1 MVCMSATLL
10 RVLAQRRPA
19 SVLTQEAPKRPELES
34 VLRAVAGA
42 RFDESPA
49 AWRVVVTNRQSASD
63 LAAAM
68 AGMTSVPNME
78 GPIPRLKGK
87 KIRRLAAYRGSLQWA
102 CTGGVGLA
110 IVFRHDPDSDTPKKL
125 QRLDTGGVRALLE
138 AAFYAQGWATIW
150 SRRAPHDEQVLRE
163 FYELSDREEILGWL
177 FVGRPAHNSV
187 PDRAINLPPQDL
199 EITYI

>member
-1 MVCMSATLL
+1 MGGMSATLL

-19 SVLTQEAPKRPELES
+19 SVLTQEAPKRPELET

-42 RFDESPA
+42 RFDDSLTP
-49 AWRVVVTNRQSASD
+49 WRVAVTNRQSASD

-68 AGMTSVPNME
+68 AGLTSVPNME

-102 CTGGVGLA
+102 STGGAGLA
-110 IVFRHDPDSDTPKKL
+110 IIFRFDPESETLKKV
-125 QRLDTGGVRALLE
+125 QRFDAYSIRGLLE
-138 AAFYAQGWATIW
+138 AAFYAQGWATVW
-150 SRRAPHDEQVLRE
+150 SRRSPSDEQVLRD
-163 FYELSDREEILGWL
+163 FYRLNDNEEILGWL

-199 EITYI
+199 EITYM

>member
-1 MVCMSATLL
+1 MVGMSATLL

-19 SVLTQEAPKRPELES
+19 NALTQEAPRRPEVES

-42 RFDESPA
+42 RFDDSLTP
-49 AWRVVVTNRQSASD
+49 WRVAVTTRQSASE

-68 AGMTSVPNME
+68 AGLTSVPAMD

-102 CTGGVGLA
+102 STGGVGLA
-110 IVFRHDPDSDTPKKL
+110 IIFRFDPESETPKKA
-125 QRLDTGGVRALLE
+125 QRFDAYSVRGLLE
-138 AAFYAQGWATIW
+138 AAFYTQGWATVW
-150 SRRAPHDEQVLRE
+150 SRRDPSDDQMLRD
-163 FYELSDREEILGWL
+163 FYRLAENEEILGWL
-177 FVGRPAHNSV
+177 FVGRPAHNSA
-187 PDRAINLPPQDL
+187 PDRAINLPPRDL